1 LAQANQYIYIR
12 VQEIIGKNAKE
23 IFALM
28 CKFSDRRKPLSINAL
43 DDENYMMS
51 IFVLIIY
58 QKILNKSFR
67 MLL

>member
-51 IFVLIIY
+51 IFVLII
-58 QKILNKSFR
+58 
-67 MLL
+67 